1 MYDPAVLRYALVSG
15 LIGVAAFFASYA
27 AYVWRRRNA
36 ALAGRRAFPL
46 ETCRRWSALL
56 LVAGGLAIGLAVAV
70 RELDRPPGVL
80 SGDGLFAVRV
90 PEGEFRL
97 AYLLPGETA
106 EEGDLLAR
114 LESAAGE
121 AKARE
126 LNLRCRR
133 LERERDA
140 LALDIPQLD
149 PELVR
154 SHQNAISSRQQL
166 RSSVDQLLPDHES
179 AVRQATLERLARLEK
194 SAELDVDIAWYTG
207 ELNRRV
213 RRREYVRRDLDRLR
227 PLVDQNAVTE
237 TEFDRLRQEADDLD
251 GEIDNLGRRAEGL
264 QAEKAQIARS
274 LQQLGALAE
283 EQQAT
288 LRGELDRA
296 RSDQAQAEAESRR
309 LAEQLAEDLARATEL
324 RKRQLAQLDL
334 KIEETRAE
342 LSGVEQS
349 LVVRAPF
356 SGTVVYRDPSPR
368 SAEQQQP
375 VLVVGRETGFRI
387 RTRIPLAQVAALKEA
402 GQIRLELVE
411 PAVEPYFGGRFLL
424 ARPMP
429 HKPGYAVAELVCNPS
444 REIVKE
450 LLDGE
455 KVVARLL
462 WRPPLV
468 TLLPF
473 RIGGATALLG
483 LAGWVAA
490 ALLGLLR
497 KPRAGRGKHNGHEAA
512 PHLFRSHP
520 APAGDQAAPHRA
532 DSPLPSV
539 AQLESGAVSAM
550 LEMLGG
556 RLREAV
562 IGDQLDD
569 DLLSAVEWAL
579 DRHQVRAVRQ
589 IRAGLGCDSELEQ
602 RVAELGE
609 KADASLE
616 GNGHAFRVKQCQRAL
631 RVFRAID
638 PRFGQ
643 TSANRC

>member
-1 MYDPAVLRYALVSG
+1 MHDPAVLRFVLVSG
-15 LIGVAAFFASYA
+15 LIGVAAFCASYA
-27 AYVWRRRNA
+27 ADVWRRRNA
-36 ALAGRRAFPL
+36 ALAGGRVSPL
-46 ETCRRWSALL
+46 KACRRWSALL

-70 RELDRPPGVL
+70 RELDRPSGVL
-80 SGDGLFAVRV
+80 SSDGLFAVRA

-97 AYLLPGETA
+97 AYLLSGETA
-106 EEGDLLAR
+106 EEGDVVAR
-114 LESAAGE
+114 LDSAAGE

-133 LERERDA
+133 LEKERDA
-140 LALDIPQLD
+140 LVLDTPQLD

-154 SHQNAISSRQQL
+154 SHQNAISARQQQ
-166 RSSVDQLLPDHES
+166 RSSVNQLLPDHET

-194 SAELDVDIAWYTG
+194 SAELDIDIAWYLG

-213 RRREYVRRDLDRLR
+213 RRREYVRRELDRLR

-251 GEIDNLGRRAEGL
+251 AEIDNLRRRAEGL
-264 QAEKAQIARS
+264 QTEKAQIARS
-274 LQQLGALAE
+274 LQQLVALAE
-283 EQQAT
+283 QQQAT
-288 LRGELDRA
+288 LHGELECA
-296 RSDQAQAEAESRR
+296 RRDQAQAEAETRR
-309 LAEQLAEDLARATEL
+309 LAAHLARDRARATEL
-324 RKRQLAQLDL
+324 RNCQLAQLDL

-375 VLVVGRETGFRI
+375 VLVLGRETGFRI
-387 RTRIPLAQVAALKEA
+387 RARIPLAQMAALKEA
-402 GQIRLELVE
+402 GQIRLEQVE
-411 PAVEPYFGGRFLL
+411 PAVEPYFVGRFLR
-424 ARPMP
+424 ARAMP
-429 HKPGYAVAELVCNPS
+429 HKPGYAVAELVCTPT
-444 REIVKE
+444 REIAKE
-450 LLDGE
+450 LLEGE
-455 KVVARLL
+455 QVVATLL

-473 RIGGATALLG
+473 RIGGAAALLG

-490 ALLGLLR
+490 ALLELLK
-497 KPRAGRGKHNGHEAA
+497 KPRAARRTPNGQRAA
-512 PHLFRSHP
+512 PHLFRSQP
-520 APAGDQAAPHRA
+520 APARDQAAPRRA
-532 DSPLPSV
+532 DPPLPSV
-539 AQLESGAVSAM
+539 AQLESGAISAM

-569 DLLSAVEWAL
+569 DLLAAVEWAL

-589 IRAGLGCDSELEQ
+589 IRAGLGCDSELE
-602 RVAELGE
+602 RCVAELDE
-609 KADASLE
+609 KAGASPE
-616 GNGHAFRVKQCQRAL
+616 GNGHPLGAKQCQRAL

-643 TSANRC
+643 TSASRC

>member
-15 LIGVAAFFASYA
+15 LIGVAAFCASYA

-36 ALAGRRAFPL
+36 ALAGRRASPV

-56 LVAGGLAIGLAVAV
+56 LAAGGLAIGLAVAV
-70 RELDRPPGVL
+70 RELDRPAGVL

-140 LALDIPQLD
+140 LALEIPQLD

-213 RRREYVRRDLDRLR
+213 RRREYVRRELDRLR

-288 LRGELDRA
+288 LRGELERA
-296 RSDQAQAEAESRR
+296 RSDQAQAEVESRR

-356 SGTVVYRDPSPR
+356 PGTVVYRDPSPR

-375 VLVVGRETGFRI
+375 VLVLGRETGFRI
-387 RTRIPLAQVAALKEA
+387 RARIPLAQVAALKEA

-411 PAVEPYFGGRFLL
+411 PAVEPYFGGRFLR

-444 REIVKE
+444 REVVKE

-455 KVVARLL
+455 KVVAKLL

-473 RIGGATALLG
+473 RIGGATSLLG

-490 ALLGLLR
+490 TLLALLR
-497 KPRAGRGKHNGHEAA
+497 KPRAGRRKHNGHGAA
-512 PHLFRSHP
+512 PHMFRSHP
-520 APAGDQAAPHRA
+520 APARDQTAPRRA

-609 KADASLE
+609 KAGASPG
-616 GNGHAFRVKQCQRAL
+616 GNGHASRAKQCQRAL
-631 RVFRAID
+631 RIFRAID